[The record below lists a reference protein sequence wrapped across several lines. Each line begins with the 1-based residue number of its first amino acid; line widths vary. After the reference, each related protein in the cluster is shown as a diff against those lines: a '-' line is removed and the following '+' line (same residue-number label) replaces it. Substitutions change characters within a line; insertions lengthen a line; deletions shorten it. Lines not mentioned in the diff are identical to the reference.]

1 MLDAHSDA
9 PLPWGPVI
17 SKELEIVGSHGMAA
31 ADYPE
36 LLAMV
41 ADGRLDPRRL
51 IGRVV
56 TLADAPTELAAMD
69 SLVARTPGLVVA
81 TVP

>member
-1 MLDAHSDA
+1 
-9 PLPWGPVI
+9 VI
-17 SKELEIVGSHGMAA
+17 SKELEIVGSHGMPA

-36 LLAMV
+36 LLTMV